1 MKMSSE
7 KDSEF
12 TINKM
17 LLKKIPK
24 YVFQTHKICNEKFK
38 VLEGKDYVDKF
49 SQILMVYSNN
59 TNVFLD

>member
-24 YVFQTHKICNEKFK
+24 YVFQTHKICNEEVK

-49 SQILMVYSNN
+49 SQILMVDSNN
-59 TNVFLD
+59 INVFLD